1 MYECRECYEDTDIS
15 AGKIKQFCKTCNTQV
30 SCFFRKDQGL
40 GSVGLSVTPMS
51 AVPTGCLVGRNE
63 RPG

>member
-30 SCFFRKDQGL
+30 S
-40 GSVGLSVTPMS
+40 GSLLLCVGVTQLIYD
-51 AVPTGCLVGRNE
+51 VVIE
-63 RPG
+63 RRA